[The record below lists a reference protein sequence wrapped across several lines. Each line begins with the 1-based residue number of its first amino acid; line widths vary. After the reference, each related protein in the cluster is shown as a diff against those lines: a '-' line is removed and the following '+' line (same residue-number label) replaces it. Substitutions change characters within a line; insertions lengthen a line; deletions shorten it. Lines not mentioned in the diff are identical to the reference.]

1 MHRMDG
7 RDGTIGETYG
17 CGQAANGAER
27 DVEGDAT
34 GLGDGGEH
42 AANGADRG
50 IECAYAKEPARS

>member
-1 MHRMDG
+1 MDG